1 MTTAVHR
8 PAAAWAATHRM
19 LLVLLSLAVVMLAT
33 VAVTLV
39 LRSAADS
46 SSTRPTAPEPY
57 VEQECVNPPVLVIT
71 LRPIC

>member
-8 PAAAWAATHRM
+8 PAAAWAAAHRT
-19 LLVLLSLAVVMLAT
+19 LLVLLTVAVVVLAT
-33 VAVTLV
+33 VAVTIV

-46 SSTRPTAPEPY
+46 PTSRPTSPEPY
-57 VEQECVNPPVLVIT
+57 VEQECVNPPVQMIT